1 MRTKFSNFKNDW
13 FTEDYLDFVI
23 DSKAITIIYKVVL
36 DILSYGKVS
45 YKGGSSTWFECSMK

>member
-45 YKGGSSTWFECSMK
+45 YKGGSST

>member
-13 FTEDYLDFVI
+13 YMFTEDYLDFVI
-23 DSKAITIIYKVVL
+23 YSKAITIIYKVVL

-45 YKGGSSTWFECSMK
+45 YKGGSST